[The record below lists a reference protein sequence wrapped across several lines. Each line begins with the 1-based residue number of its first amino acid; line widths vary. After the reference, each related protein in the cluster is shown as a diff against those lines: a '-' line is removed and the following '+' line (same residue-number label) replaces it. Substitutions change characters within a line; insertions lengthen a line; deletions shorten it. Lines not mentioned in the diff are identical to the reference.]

1 MLLLALVAAA
11 SHATTLAGGGSAVPP
26 WPPTWQM
33 NLSTIIQP
41 CNSSGYFDPEAA
53 AQWGVIDFDW
63 SNAKELWANSKP
75 MDTNER
81 LLAQAAAVKRAS
93 GGRTKVFIYRNLVKA
108 LPWFT
113 QVREKLEDSR
123 YAGWF
128 LRFKGYRG
136 AASNH
141 SYHVPACTD
150 DKCSGCAS
158 APPPPSAA
166 AQPSMIATSQLL
178 SRAADTE
185 VCCASVYHDQ
195 LQSPQHPACSEASVY
210 CHNDGVCAE
219 ECDCGS
225 IPCGEYLYNHAN
237 ASLRQW
243 ILDEI
248 ISGPSGL
255 GDPNVDGCASPPIP

>member
-11 SHATTLAGGGSAVPP
+11 SHATTLAGGGRVPP

-113 QVREKLEDSR
+113 QVREKLEDPR

-158 APPPPSAA
+158 PPPPHAPRRTPIGTS
-166 AQPSMIATSQLL
+166 QPSSQQLTQSPQFTTTSSRALSTRPAPRPRSTATTTASAPRSATAAP
-178 SRAADTE
+178 SRAASIFTITPT
-185 VCCASVYHDQ
+185 SR
-195 LQSPQHPACSEASVY
+195 
-210 CHNDGVCAE
+210 
-219 ECDCGS
+219 CGS
-225 IPCGEYLYNHAN
+225 GFSMRSY
-237 ASLRQW
+237 R
-243 ILDEI
+243 
-248 ISGPSGL
+248 GP
-255 GDPNVDGCASPPIP
+255 PA